1 MPHEDSQLGRTSK
14 PEDADWTPW
23 LMIAPEIIR
32 DLGICMAIAST
43 RDVTRVQLDIEG
55 TLLKRNDIPSNLV
68 RVANDG
74 QRAFT
79 HACSALQKI
88 SYMTEQICSP
98 GGLLDDLED
107 AFADPTEQ
115 EFATMLVEQ
124 IQEYINDCNENSKA
138 SKGEFD
144 KLNDLI
150 GDLSEGVTAAQSKL
164 GQTIEQTEKEISTT
178 EKTKS
183 FEAAVLAEQ
192 EREKLE
198 AGAKFNK
205 ILQTY
210 DERSNK
216 LDASLG
222 FTALSVAGGIVSL
235 PASLGGVLAS
245 AVFGGMLAA
254 AASDLNAAEDRL
266 SEKKRSFGQTQIKL
280 ANLDGELKTWL
291 TAKNK
296 LERTGRDIK
305 ATLELLADLS
315 SGIAGLLNFFI
326 SMNTTMHV
334 LVKNYDWSRKPV
346 EAVQSRIA
354 AGVDPSSKMEA
365 HAKKRLLHVKQTAV
379 VINALSN
386 AYAFVI
392 AEVVNQA
399 WGMARKPTSNL
410 LDGEVQDTIAAKRLE
425 LESYVEDAQRICRVK
440 TDDTKRL
447 MLKRLSDI
455 ADESRAG
462 LGQ

>member
-1 MPHEDSQLGRTSK
+1 MPHQESQLGKTSK

-55 TLLKRNDIPSNLV
+55 TLLRS
-68 RVANDG
+68 
-74 QRAFT
+74 
-79 HACSALQKI
+79 
-88 SYMTEQICSP
+88 
-98 GGLLDDLED
+98 LDDLED
-107 AFADPTEQ
+107 AFADATEQ
-115 EFATMLVEQ
+115 ELATMLVDQ

-138 SKGEFD
+138 SKGELD

-164 GQTIEQTEKEISTT
+164 GQTIEQTEREISTT

-192 EREKLE
+192 EREKQE

-205 ILQTY
+205 ILETY

-216 LDASLG
+216 LDASIG
-222 FTALSVAGGIVSL
+222 FTALSVAGGL
-235 PASLGGVLAS
+235 
-245 AVFGGMLAA
+245 
-254 AASDLNAAEDRL
+254 
-266 SEKKRSFGQTQIKL
+266 IKL
-280 ANLDGELKTWL
+280 AHLDGELKTWL

-326 SMNTTMHV
+326 SMNTAMHAQ
-334 LVKNYDWSRKPV
+334 VKNYDWSRKPI
-346 EAVQSRIA
+346 EAVQGRIA
-354 AGVDPSSKMEA
+354 AGVDHSSKMEA

-425 LESYVEDAQRICRVK
+425 LESYVEDAQRICKVK